1 MQAVGVDVQSGCEAR
16 GFRQALA
23 RYPTG
28 VIVATAWDEVDG
40 RYIGMTMSSFSSVSL
55 NPPLV
60 LFSVDRRALSLA
72 AWRRVPGY
80 AINVLGTHQRDISN
94 RFARPDASKWTGVRF
109 EHGHHR
115 APLLTGAPAHF
126 ECLPHAQWDGGD
138 HVTFVGRVV
147 RYAASGVGS
156 PLVFYGSRYVSIDRD
171 PAGDPECGL
180 ADDWPLS
187 IHY

>member
-1 MQAVGVDVQSGCEAR
+1 MQAAGMDAQSGFEAR

-28 VIVATAWDEVDG
+28 VIVATAWDEADG

-55 NPPLV
+55 DPPLV

-80 AINVLGTHQRDISN
+80 AINVLGTHQRELSD
-94 RFARPDASKWTGVRF
+94 RFAKPHASKWAGVRF

-115 APLLTGAPAHF
+115 APLLSGAPVHF
-126 ECLPHAQWDGGD
+126 ECLPYAQCDGGD
-138 HVTFVGRVV
+138 HVTFFGRVV
-147 RYAASGVGS
+147 RFAASGVGS
-156 PLVFYGSRYVSIDRD
+156 PLVFYGSRYVSVDHRD
-171 PAGDPECGL
+171 AGDSECGL
-180 ADDWPLS
+180 ADYWPLP